1 MKITDCTQVVEDG
14 TYANVGAYIVD
25 LMAAIQAVG
34 IFLTVEELLMN
45 RVLSIIPRDCKD
57 RFGGRQLQGNLLGK
71 LHKCS

>member
-45 RVLSIIPRDCKD
+45 RVLSIIP
-57 RFGGRQLQGNLLGK
+57 
-71 LHKCS
+71 